1 VYVNDILIS
10 RYVHMFIFTVYF
22 QISETLQDCF
32 YRANQNMLRGNKK
45 KKKKKKKI
53 DGMDDDQIIWI

>member
-1 VYVNDILIS
+1 
-10 RYVHMFIFTVYF
+10 MFIFNVYF

-45 KKKKKKKI
+45 KQKTNKK
-53 DGMDDDQIIWI
+53 

>member
-1 VYVNDILIS
+1 
-10 RYVHMFIFTVYF
+10 MFIFTVYF

-45 KKKKKKKI
+45 KKKKKKKKKI